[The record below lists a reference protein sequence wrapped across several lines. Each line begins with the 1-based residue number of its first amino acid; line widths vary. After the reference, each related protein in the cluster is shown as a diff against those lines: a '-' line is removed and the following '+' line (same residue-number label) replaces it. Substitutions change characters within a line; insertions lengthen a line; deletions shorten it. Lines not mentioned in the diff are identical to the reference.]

1 MASDF
6 PPSLTPYG
14 WSDRWAALYADFCA
28 SDPSS
33 APVAPARV
41 VRHDGVAVLVASAA
55 GARSLPVLATVDP
68 RPVVGDWVVT
78 TDDAVVAALPRMSL
92 LRRSDPGRPTE
103 QPLVANVDAVLIV
116 CGLDRPVKPGRIQR
130 AVAAAWDAGALPV
143 VVLTKADLL
152 DRAALDDTL
161 ATAAA
166 ASPAL
171 DVFATST
178 TDGSGVDEVRAVVV
192 DRTVVLLGES
202 GAGKSSL
209 TNALVGEHVADTGS
223 VRRGDAKGRHTTT
236 SRQLHLLP
244 SGGVLIDTPGLRALG
259 LWAEPDAVA
268 ATFDDV
274 ESLAT
279 GCRFGDCR
287 HAGEPGCAVQAAI
300 ADGELAPER
309 LAAWDALLREAEAA
323 ARRADTHA
331 RRAHERRSSRMA
343 KEAQRHK
350 RPGPDT

>member
-1 MASDF
+1 MDL

-14 WSDRWAALYADFCA
+14 WSDRWAALYADFRG
-28 SDPSS
+28 SDPPS

-41 VRHDGVAVLVASAA
+41 VRHDGSAVLAASAA
-55 GARSLPVLATVDP
+55 GVRSLPVLATVDP
-68 RPVVGDWVVT
+68 PPVVGDWVVI
-78 TDDAVVAALPRMSL
+78 TDDAVVGTLPRMSL
-92 LRRSDPGRPTE
+92 LRRRDPARATE

-152 DRAALDDTL
+152 DPVMLDDPLSTV
-161 ATAAA
+161 AA
-166 ASPAL
+166 ASPGI
-171 DVFATST
+171 DVLTTST
-178 TDGSGVDEVRAVVV
+178 TDGTGLDEVRAVVV

-209 TNALVGEHVADTGS
+209 TNALVGEHVADTAA

-259 LWAEPDAVA
+259 LSAEPDAVA

-279 GCRFGDCR
+279 GCRFGDCS
-287 HAGEPGCAVQAAI
+287 HGGEPGCAVQAAI
-300 ADGELAPER
+300 ADGQLAPER
-309 LAAWDALLREAEAA
+309 FAAWDALLREAEATA
-323 ARRADTHA
+323 LRADTHA
-331 RRAHERRSSRMA
+331 HRTQERRFSRMA

-350 RPGPDT
+350 RPRPDT